1 MRCKACLLVRRV
13 TNKAP
18 LSRHAECRDVM
29 ARTCC
34 HRLAGGCG
42 SARMCQRRR
51 ALLVWRDVSLAPL
64 TFTSRL
70 SGCCCSRRRRFRA
83 AECKQW
89 QHDSDRLRASWAC
102 IPLPCSQ
109 SACCNSRP
117 ALTFTWGFVSFNDSA
132 SSSWS
137 VSTQSRTR
145 TLLNPR
151 GGPAPGGA
159 LRGGLGCERGRQA
172 EIDDRGRC
180 RQGAALSCCVRSGQV
195 YYSAKI

>member
-1 MRCKACLLVRRV
+1 MQQPDCPCIGVCKQVSTLRYKACLLARRL

-18 LSRHAECRDVM
+18 LSRHAECRDVL

-70 SGCCCSRRRRFRA
+70 SGCCCLRRRRFRA

-89 QHDSDRLRASWAC
+89 QHDSDRLRASQAC
-102 IPLPCSQ
+102 ILLPCSQ

-117 ALTFTWGFVSFNDSA
+117 ALTFTVGVRFFQPVTA
-132 SSSWS
+132 HRLRS

-145 TLLNPR
+145 
-151 GGPAPGGA
+151 
-159 LRGGLGCERGRQA
+159 
-172 EIDDRGRC
+172 
-180 RQGAALSCCVRSGQV
+180 SC
-195 YYSAKI
+195 